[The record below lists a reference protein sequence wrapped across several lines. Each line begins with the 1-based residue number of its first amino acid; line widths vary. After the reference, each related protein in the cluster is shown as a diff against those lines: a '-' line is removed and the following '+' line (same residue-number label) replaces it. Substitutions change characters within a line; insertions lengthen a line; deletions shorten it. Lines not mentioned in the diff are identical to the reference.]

1 MALDEISDEDKALV
15 YGVGDPNAITVI
27 SWGSTKAAILDAM
40 DNLPE
45 QGKMIR
51 FIQLRLLYPFP
62 SNRIKSLI
70 EGYKPL
76 IDIEMNYSSQLASLI
91 NENLNI
97 MMDYLV
103 VKYNGRPMSSTEI
116 YDTLVWIS
124 SGDSP
129 RRIVLERGA

>member
-1 MALDEISDEDKALV
+1 
-15 YGVGDPNAITVI
+15 
-27 SWGSTKAAILDAM
+27 
-40 DNLPE
+40 
-45 QGKMIR
+45 
-51 FIQLRLLYPFP
+51 
-62 SNRIKSLI
+62 LI